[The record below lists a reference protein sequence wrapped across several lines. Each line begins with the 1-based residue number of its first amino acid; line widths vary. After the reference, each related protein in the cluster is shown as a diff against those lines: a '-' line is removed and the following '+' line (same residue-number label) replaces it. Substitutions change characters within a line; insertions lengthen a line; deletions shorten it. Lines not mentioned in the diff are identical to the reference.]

1 MAIRIRQ
8 HVNPLESKFQQP
20 IPIPVWQEV
29 YTECDRPIH
38 LDIGCARGKFLLDM
52 AQQDPETNFL
62 GIEIRKPLVEYA
74 SQAKDELGLTNL
86 HYLFGNINS
95 SAKSLLSS
103 LPKDSLKTI
112 SVQFPDPWFKKKHHK
127 RRVIQPEL
135 VKVLV
140 DYLAENGRVFLQSDI
155 EEVAIQMRD
164 RFACDERLIGVAN
177 PTLLQALETHAGKP
191 FVAVPKERRHALACD
206 ESTSLIQQ
214 HSTWLDTNPLAVPTE
229 RELYVLE
236 QNLPVYRAL
245 FVKAGDRD

>member
-20 IPIPVWQEV
+20 ILIPAWQEV
-29 YTECDRPIH
+29 YALCDRPIH

-52 AQQDPETNFL
+52 AQQYPETNFL
-62 GIEIRKPLVEYA
+62 GIEIRKPLVESA
-74 SQAKDELGLTNL
+74 NQIKDELGLANL

-95 SAKSLLSS
+95 SAKPLLSS
-103 LPKDSLKTI
+103 LPESSLKTI

-127 RRVIQPEL
+127 RRVIQPDL
-135 VKVLV
+135 VKILV
-140 DYLAENGRVFLQSDI
+140 DYLTPRGQIFLQSDI

-164 RFACDERLIGVAN
+164 RFGGDERLI
-177 PTLLQALETHAGKP
+177 
-191 FVAVPKERRHALACD
+191 R
-206 ESTSLIQQ
+206 Q

-229 RELYVLE
+229 RELYVLK

>member
-8 HVNPLESKFQQP
+8 HVNPLERKFQQP

-29 YTECDRPIH
+29 YAKSDRPIH

-52 AQQDPETNFL
+52 AQQDPDTNFL

-74 SQAKDELGLTNL
+74 NTAKDELGLTNL

-95 SAKSLLSS
+95 SAESLLSS
-103 LPKDSLKTI
+103 LPESSLKTI

-135 VKVLV
+135 VKILV

-155 EEVAIQMRD
+155 EEVAIEMRD
-164 RFACDERLIGVAN
+164 RFSRDERLIGVAN
-177 PTLLQALETHAGKP
+177 PTLLCNG
-191 FVAVPKERRHALACD
+191 
-206 ESTSLIQQ
+206 ESTSLILQ
-214 HSTWLDTNPLAVPTE
+214 HPTWLDTNPLAVPTE
-229 RELYVLE
+229 RELYVLK

-245 FVKAGDRD
+245 FVKAGDGD